1 VTDVE
6 LTLQEAADA
15 LGVHYMTAYRY
26 VRLGVLEA
34 SKTAGTWKVQRS
46 DVDAFRSGATATID
60 APVGGGRRRAPW
72 AERLEAR
79 LLAGD
84 GRGAWGVIEASLAAG
99 GELESIYVD
108 VMWPALAS
116 IGERWASGEIDV
128 ADEHRASGIAMRL
141 IGRLGPRFARRGRT
155 RGQVLLGAPAGEQH
169 FLSLAMLGDLIRQ
182 QGWEVSDL
190 GADVPP
196 ASFAKAA
203 VGCGDDLVAVGMSAS
218 TPQRVPALVEAIAAV
233 RAVVPEV
240 PIMVGGMAVAGD
252 DHARSLGADR
262 YVASA
267 RDIGAVM
274 ESLPPRQT
282 AVAN

>member
-1 VTDVE
+1 MADVE

-34 SKTAGTWKVQRS
+34 SKTAGTWKVLQS
-46 DVDAFRSGATATID
+46 DVDAFRSGATAT
-60 APVGGGRRRAPW
+60 VESLVGGRRRAPW

-99 GELESIYVD
+99 GQLESIYVD
-108 VMWPALAS
+108 VMWPALTS

-128 ADEHRASGIAMRL
+128 ADEHRASGIAMRV

-155 RGQVLLGAPAGEQH
+155 RGQVLLGAPAGELH

-182 QGWEVSDL
+182 LGWEVSDL
-190 GADVPP
+190 GADVPA
-196 ASFAKAA
+196 ASFASAA

-218 TPQRVPALVEAIAAV
+218 TPERIPALVEAIAAV
-233 RAVVPEV
+233 RAVVPGV
-240 PIMVGGMAVAGD
+240 PIMVGGLAVAGD

-274 ESLPPRQT
+274 ESLPPRQ
-282 AVAN
+282 AAAAN